1 MNQHTRNII
10 VDSLILVA
18 FSSLLGG
25 LSLLVS
31 KSFSGDPNPA
41 LDLITVMKKAEA
53 KEVNAS
59 SEQEEK
65 EARVKGMKEFEQTL
79 KEGEELA
86 AAEGKAFVNMTDPHG
101 RTPVMWVCYANYNN
115 IETTLK
121 LEATRAPYLDRLL
134 EDPRVEIDRKDKD
147 GWTALHWASWSGLDR
162 LSDMLIERNADINN
176 REGNGFTPLMLAA
189 MRGNFQVAALLL
201 EKGADINYHKPDMV
215 FPYASTPV
223 TEAARSNNFSMVRWL
238 VEQGANITLVDKY
251 GDRPY
256 SVAVQNKNQE
266 MADYLKA
273 LEPEEWHNEQE
284 KIRQLM
290 PYKLPAKLVEYLKTG
305 PLRLEFPE
313 RELVKW
319 AELYSFMDVQEMTWK
334 RKKLLSLMVQM
345 DNYSDYLLLWSPR
358 DKKLWYL
365 DIEHEEFHP
374 LAKWDDFIADP
385 GRYLNGMIEG
395 EFEK

>member
-162 LSDMLIERNADINN
+162 LSDMLIESKNRRPTINGE
-176 REGNGFTPLMLAA
+176 RISPPLTCL
-189 MRGNFQVAALLL
+189 
-201 EKGADINYHKPDMV
+201 
-215 FPYASTPV
+215 
-223 TEAARSNNFSMVRWL
+223 
-238 VEQGANITLVDKY
+238 
-251 GDRPY
+251 
-256 SVAVQNKNQE
+256 
-266 MADYLKA
+266 
-273 LEPEEWHNEQE
+273 
-284 KIRQLM
+284 
-290 PYKLPAKLVEYLKTG
+290 
-305 PLRLEFPE
+305 
-313 RELVKW
+313 
-319 AELYSFMDVQEMTWK
+319 
-334 RKKLLSLMVQM
+334 
-345 DNYSDYLLLWSPR
+345 
-358 DKKLWYL
+358 
-365 DIEHEEFHP
+365 
-374 LAKWDDFIADP
+374 
-385 GRYLNGMIEG
+385 
-395 EFEK
+395 

>member
-101 RTPVMWVCYANYNN
+101 RTPGMWVCYANYNN

-162 LSDMLIERNADINN
+162 LSDMLIERKADINN

-201 EKGADINYHKPDMV
+201 EKGADMTAVNKFGKNALQLAEEGALAYQSSFDLTKTEV
-215 FPYASTPV
+215 SKAPV
-223 TEAARSNNFSMVRWL
+223 DSFIRAYEKAVAGLPPEHAPEFMEAMKKAVGRQSFVETGYVLQLITRSLSSKNLLTEEQSGKFRDEITGAIAENSRIIDVRGVAFEHTVDLLRKAA
-238 VEQGANITLVDKY
+238 
-251 GDRPY
+251 
-256 SVAVQNKNQE
+256 
-266 MADYLKA
+266 
-273 LEPEEWHNEQE
+273 E
-284 KIRQLM
+284 K
-290 PYKLPAKLVEYLKTG
+290 
-305 PLRLEFPE
+305 
-313 RELVKW
+313 
-319 AELYSFMDVQEMTWK
+319 
-334 RKKLLSLMVQM
+334 
-345 DNYSDYLLLWSPR
+345 
-358 DKKLWYL
+358 
-365 DIEHEEFHP
+365 
-374 LAKWDDFIADP
+374 
-385 GRYLNGMIEG
+385 
-395 EFEK
+395 